1 LPSRLSPIA
10 GCFRGGFAAARL
22 GPTLAASQTG
32 TKAKYPA
39 PGLPAACS
47 RTSRRSR
54 DQSPSSRRRSPPRGS
69 PVRATALPDPARKAF
84 QSAFMC
90 GSDHASGRKQARTSG
105 RLAARCIPRL
115 SVSPTREA
123 ASVRASVLEQVRR
136 PIAAFA
142 PRPTCRPVNSS
153 SRHGPFH
160 QPPVRQHRDQSRGQ
174 KAATG
179 RRTPKRRRAGGI
191 AFAPTTKGCTAT
203 QAARRKKSL
212 KPFSPAP
219 ICRVQCGWQLRRASE
234 VHGGYL

>member
-90 GSDHASGRKQARTSG
+90 GSDHASGRKQARTTG

-123 ASVRASVLEQVRR
+123 ASVRASVLECGDRSPLLRPSRLVGQSIPPPDTAHFTSLRSGNTATSRVDKKRR
-136 PIAAFA
+136 PVAALQNA
-142 PRPTCRPVNSS
+142 GAQAGSLLHQQPRDARPL
-153 SRHGPFH
+153 
-160 QPPVRQHRDQSRGQ
+160 RQ
-174 KAATG
+174 
-179 RRTPKRRRAGGI
+179 RAEKN
-191 AFAPTTKGCTAT
+191 P
-203 QAARRKKSL
+203 
-212 KPFSPAP
+212 
-219 ICRVQCGWQLRRASE
+219 
-234 VHGGYL
+234 